1 MVMDPIH
8 QNHLTSKV
16 LVCFIKQKRNN
27 KTLFRKMFIGGLS
40 WQTAPGNY
48 SYLFYIIFN
57 Y

>member
-16 LVCFIKQKRNN
+16 LVCFIKQK
-27 KTLFRKMFIGGLS
+27 KKILFRKMFIGGLS

-48 SYLFYIIFN
+48 SYLFYIKFN